1 MWFKVSY
8 QAWKETI
15 LLSFF
20 SFFICEASD
29 WSSVCVASVWGA
41 LSLKVTLVSQ
51 TCHHTRITCH
61 VHWSSVEPAK
71 KPRKQRVCGETVEV
85 PPLISYWN
93 VREKKKENVC
103 WLWVTSTYD
112 YSNTF
117 WKQTAFKSAV
127 CASSL
132 CNPQVSLCVTTPS
145 SALVKLLIP
154 RC

>member
-8 QAWKETI
+8 QAWKETV

-29 WSSVCVASVWGA
+29 WSGVCVASVWGA

-93 VREKKKENVC
+93 VREKKKKMCADSES
-103 WLWVTSTYD
+103 LRPTI
-112 YSNTF
+112 
-117 WKQTAFKSAV
+117 TATLSESRRRLNLPFVPHHFAILKFL
-127 CASSL
+127 CASRHLPAHSW
-132 CNPQVSLCVTTPS
+132 NY
-145 SALVKLLIP
+145 
-154 RC
+154 